1 MKFGELTW
9 EEVEGLE
16 KDKIV
21 VLPLGSFEQHG
32 RHLPL
37 LTDTMIVTAIAE
49 RVEAE
54 HPETVVL
61 LPTLWLG
68 YSPHHLGFP
77 GTLTTAPT
85 TYIDLLCQILE
96 PMIELGFRKI
106 LVLNGHG
113 GNECP
118 IRMALREVKRRL
130 KSSEALWL
138 VAMSDWSAAPEM
150 LHACEC
156 ETSLMLHLH
165 PELVQMDEAEA
176 ILKPFHSEFYSFDF
190 HRPDIVTVDYSFK
203 EMTKTG
209 ALGHPE
215 QATAE
220 MGETLLQKMVEETSR
235 FVDEFLTW

>member
-1 MKFGELTW
+1 MKLGELTW
-9 EEVEGLE
+9 AEVEELE

-21 VLPLGSFEQHG
+21 VLPFGSFEQHG

-49 RVEAE
+49 RVEAA
-54 HPETVVL
+54 HPETVLL

-68 YSPHHLGFP
+68 YSPHHIGFP
-77 GTLTTAPT
+77 GTLTAAPN

-118 IRMALREVKRRL
+118 LRMAFREVKHRL
-130 KSSEALWL
+130 KSPEGLWL
-138 VAMSDWSAAPEM
+138 AAMSDWSAAPEM
-150 LHACEC
+150 LHACEY

-165 PELVQMDEAEA
+165 PDLVQMDEAEA
-176 ILKPFHSEFYSFDF
+176 KLKPFHSEFYSFDF

-203 EMTKTG
+203 EITKTG

-215 QATAE
+215 QASAE
-220 MGETLLQKMVEETSR
+220 MGETLLQKMVEETCR
-235 FVDEFLTW
+235 FVEEFLTW